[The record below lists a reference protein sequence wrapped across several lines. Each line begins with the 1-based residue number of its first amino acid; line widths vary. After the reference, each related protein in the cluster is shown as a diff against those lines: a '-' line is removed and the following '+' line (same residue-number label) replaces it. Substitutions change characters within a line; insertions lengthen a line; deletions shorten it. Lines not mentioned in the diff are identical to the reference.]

1 MMFIGSFTGM
11 NQVVRSDFFVPLMM
25 SPRVINDK
33 KTASLDARDVR
44 NLRLK
49 GRLKPGVVQA
59 QAQSELTAIA
69 PVMIGASRKAFIG
82 RITGRDAGPERMA
95 GSLAAVAAAMHA
107 GAALVR
113 VHDVRETVDFLRV
126 MDAIRGGEDA
136 ADPAGVDAGAPRS
149 R

>member
-49 GRLKPGVVQA
+49 GRLKPNA
-59 QAQSELTAIA
+59 F
-69 PVMIGASRKAFIG
+69 RKLVTDV
-82 RITGRDAGPERMA
+82 IT
-95 GSLAAVAAAMHA
+95 
-107 GAALVR
+107 R
-113 VHDVRETVDFLRV
+113 V
-126 MDAIRGGEDA
+126 
-136 ADPAGVDAGAPRS
+136 
-149 R
+149 